1 MFKLVVLSALL
12 AVAAARPGLL
22 HSSPV
27 VYSSPLVH
35 QHGLASVGTIV
46 KSIPT
51 AVSHQSSSVVHGSAH
66 VVQPIVA
73 PVLKTYSAPVLH
85 TSYSSPIVS
94 SPLAYSAPHLSYAH
108 ASPIHYASPYGYTSG
123 GW

>member
-35 QHGLASVGTIV
+35 EHGLASVGTIV
-46 KSIPT
+46 KTIPT
-51 AVSHQSSSVVHGSAH
+51 AVSHQSSSVVHSSGH
-66 VVQPIVA
+66 IVQPIVA

-85 TSYSSPIVS
+85 TSYVS
-94 SPLAYSAPHLSYAH
+94 SPLAYSAPHLSYAS
-108 ASPIHYASPYGYTSG
+108 SPLHYASPYGYASG